1 MSSTE
6 IRIHIF
12 IHEESVAVHEELLL
26 ADSQAGGR
34 KRSGF
39 VRSLLL
45 TGSSFV
51 LLLLRQLVPPEPLR
65 RPARPREGRLIKAT
79 ERIY

>member
-39 VRSLLL
+39 VRSLLAGWL
-45 TGSSFV
+45 VGRSSSSSS
-51 LLLLRQLVPPEPLR
+51 
-65 RPARPREGRLIKAT
+65 ARPS
-79 ERIY
+79 

>member
-45 TGSSFV
+45 RTGSSVV
-51 LLLLRQLVPPEPLR
+51 LLLQLVPPEP
-65 RPARPREGRLIKAT
+65 PRLASPPGPVKVD
-79 ERIY
+79 

>member
-45 TGSSFV
+45 LLAGWLVGRSSSSSS
-51 LLLLRQLVPPEPLR
+51 
-65 RPARPREGRLIKAT
+65 ARPS
-79 ERIY
+79 